1 MDKELFKELE
11 ANLIQA
17 LELVRSAQT
26 SQAQCRVDHTPWCIE
41 CGAKSK
47 EECECNRPEPKGI
60 SADTKQDSSQ
70 EQINDDKVLSRSF
83 VVRSRQSVDPDELDE
98 QRQDSTHY
106 PGCMY
111 FRWNWKYSWHESDCT
126 CDEQGLKT

>member
-1 MDKELFKELE
+1 MDKELFEELE

-26 SQAQCRVDHTPWCIE
+26 
-41 CGAKSK
+41 
-47 EECECNRPEPKGI
+47 
-60 SADTKQDSSQ
+60 KQNCPQ
-70 EQINDDKVLSRSF
+70 EQISKDKVLSRSF

-126 CDEQGLKT
+126 CAEQGRDTP